1 MDMNKLMLILG
12 LTLIVFPLAGC
23 SAAKAPEMDSSRS
36 FEGSAP
42 SVDYSNV
49 GAEDEVQSGFS
60 TGNTGG
66 EAAPIEPLVI
76 RNANMNLVVEDPAQ
90 SVDEIS
96 SLAES
101 MGGYVVNSN
110 VYQTTYGSSEIPT
123 TRASI
128 TIRVPVE
135 RLDETLDKII
145 ETALEVREKN
155 ISGEDVTREY
165 TDLQSR
171 LRNLE
176 STEEQLREIMDKATN
191 TEDVLK
197 VFNDLSNV
205 RGEIEVIQ
213 GQINYYED
221 AARLSAISIELIPD
235 ELAQPL
241 SIGGWHPQ
249 GTAKDAV
256 EALINALQFLA
267 EAGIWLV
274 ICVAPI
280 LLLLG
285 VPGFFIG
292 RSILR
297 RRQKNKAQ
305 SIGDEKKSN
314 EGKMES

>member
-1 MDMNKLMLILG
+1 MRKLNYIILLSLIMVL
-12 LTLIVFPLAGC
+12 LVGC
-23 SAAKAPEMDSSRS
+23 SAAKAPEMDSAQS
-36 FEGSAP
+36 FDSSAP
-42 SVDYSNV
+42 VVEYMDIQADDEGRSDFSSSN
-49 GAEDEVQSGFS
+49 S
-60 TGNTGG
+60 GG

-76 RNANMNLVVEDPAQ
+76 RNANLTLVVEDPTQ
-90 SVDEIS
+90 SADDIS

-101 MGGYVVNSN
+101 MGGFVVTSN

-135 RLDETLDKII
+135 RLNEAIDTIVEQVI
-145 ETALEVREKN
+145 EVRVKN

-171 LRNLE
+171 LKNLE
-176 STEEQLREIMDKATN
+176 AAEEQLREIMDNATE

-197 VFNDLSNV
+197 VFDDLSAV
-205 RGEIEVIQ
+205 RGEIEVIK
-213 GQINYYED
+213 GQMTYYED
-221 AARLSAISIELIPD
+221 SARLSAISIELIPD

-241 SIGGWHPQ
+241 SIGGWRPQ

-256 EALINALQFLA
+256 EALINTLQFLVD
-267 EAGIWLV
+267 AGIWLV

-285 VPGFFIG
+285 VPGFFIA
-292 RSILR
+292 RRILNWR
-297 RRQKNKAQ
+297 RKNQAQ
-305 SIGDEKKSN
+305 SIENAKVDDE
-314 EGKMES
+314 G